1 MTKQDDSKQ
10 LLELVRRF
18 ERKIEMIEEVAFSC
32 CNITIAQ
39 SNALL
44 EIGRNISISLN
55 DLSKL
60 LNLENSTMSRT
71 VNNLVNNQLVKREID
86 SLDRRYISISLTE
99 KGYKLYKIIED
110 NISKYFDKVYQ
121 DIPENKR
128 MQVLESLEV
137 LLSVIDVNECCK

>member
-18 ERKIEMIEEVAFSC
+18 ERKIEMMEEVAFSC

-44 EIGRNISISLN
+44 EIGRNVNISLN
-55 DLSKL
+55 DLSKS

-71 VNNLVNNQLVKREID
+71 VNNLVNNELVKREID
-86 SLDRRYISISLTE
+86 SIDRRYISISLTE

-110 NISKYFDKVYQ
+110 NIRKYFEKVYK

-128 MQVLESLEV
+128 TQVLDSLEM
-137 LLSVIDVNECCK
+137 LLSVINVNECCK

>member
-18 ERKIEMIEEVAFSC
+18 ERKMEMMEEVAFSC

-39 SNALL
+39 SNALV

-99 KGYKLYKIIED
+99 KGCKLYKIIED

-128 MQVLESLEV
+128 MQVLDSLEV

>member
-18 ERKIEMIEEVAFSC
+18 ERKIEMMEEVAFSC

-44 EIGRNISISLN
+44 EIGRNVNISLN

>member
-10 LLELVRRF
+10 LLELVRIF
-18 ERKIEMIEEVAFSC
+18 ERKIEMMEEVAYSC

-44 EIGRNISISLN
+44 EIGRNVSVSLN
-55 DLSKL
+55 DLSKS

-71 VNNLVNNQLVKREID
+71 VNNLVNNELVKREID
-86 SLDRRYISISLTE
+86 SSDRRYISISLTE

-110 NISKYFDKVYQ
+110 NISKYFEKVYQ

-128 MQVLESLEV
+128 TQVLESLEM